1 MATEAVEASNRTIAR
16 AAANAAEQ
24 HGDRVAVRFQRDGE
38 WRQLTFA
45 EVAEIVDEIALG
57 LVGLGIERGD
67 RVALLANTRP
77 DWTFS
82 SLAISRAGAVVV
94 PIYPT
99 NSPEECEWVA
109 GNSDSRIVICEDAG
123 QAAKIDKVRS
133 GLPDLEHVI
142 LIDPDPATPTPT
154 RPATAGTSRSTPSA
168 SRAAA
173 ATAPSS
179 IGAAR
184 QSPRATLTRSSTRR
198 ARPERPRASC
208 SATATARRS
217 ASCARRSGSSPRKT

>member
-45 EVAEIVDEIALG
+45 EVAAIVDEIALG

-67 RVALLANTRP
+67 RGALLANPRP

-133 GLPDLEHVI
+133 GLPDLEHII
-142 LIDPDPATPTPT
+142 LIDPDADSRPDGAGAGHIAIAAFPEPPRGGAPPA
-154 RPATAGTSRSTPSA
+154 
-168 SRAAA
+168 
-173 ATAPSS
+173 
-179 IGAAR
+179 
-184 QSPRATLTRSSTRR
+184 PRRR
-198 ARPERPRASC
+198 
-208 SATATARRS
+208 
-217 ASCARRSGSSPRKT
+217 G

>member
-1 MATEAVEASNRTIAR
+1 MRSDCSASTYHRGSNDGRRLINGNRGRRGKQQDDRASRGQRRGATRWPR
-16 AAANAAEQ
+16 R
-24 HGDRVAVRFQRDGE
+24 G
-38 WRQLTFA
+38 QLTFA
-45 EVAEIVDEIALG
+45 EVAEIVDETALG
-57 LVGLGIERGD
+57 LVGLGIEPGD

-77 DWTFS
+77 EWTFS

-133 GLPDLEHVI
+133 GLPDLEHII
-142 LIDPDPATPTPT
+142 LIDPDADSHPDGDGDGHIAIDALREQSRGGDRAELDRRCAAVAPGDPYTIIYTS
-154 RPATAGTSRSTPSA
+154 GTT
-168 SRAAA
+168 
-173 ATAPSS
+173 
-179 IGAAR
+179 G
-184 QSPRATLTRSSTRR
+184 
-198 ARPERPRASC
+198 ASC

-217 ASCARRSGSSPRKT
+217 A

>member
-1 MATEAVEASNRTIAR
+1 MATEAVDAGNKTIAR
-16 AAANAAEQ
+16 AAANAAERR
-24 HGDRVAVRFQRDGE
+24 GDRLAVKYQSDGE
-38 WRQLTFA
+38 WRELTFA
-45 EVAEIVDEIALG
+45 EVSEIVDEIALG
-57 LVGLGIERGD
+57 LVGLGIEPGD

-77 DWTFS
+77 EWTFS

-109 GNSDSRIVICEDAG
+109 GNSESRVVICEDAG
-123 QAAKIDKVRS
+123 QAAKIEQVRG
-133 GLPDLEHVI
+133 GLEQLEHVVV
-142 LIDPDPATPTPT
+142 IDPGSA
-154 RPATAGTSRSTPSA
+154 PATADGTAGRSGSTSCA

-179 IGAAR
+179 TGAAR
-184 QSPRATLTRSSTRR
+184 RSRPATRTRSSTRR

-208 SATATARRS
+208 SATATAP
-217 ASCARRSGSSPRKT
+217 RSG